1 MEILSNYSLRK
12 YNTLDL
18 NIYSK
23 YFVILKNINDIENIL
38 FFIKENSINNI
49 LFLGEGSNIL
59 FSRDYD
65 GLVIKN
71 EIKGIQII
79 EDAIDYAIV
88 EAGGGENWDEFVRFA
103 INHNLYGLENLAL
116 IPSTVGAAP
125 IQNIGAYGAEQCDCF
140 FEAYGYNFTKNKFE
154 TYSLSECNFDYR
166 SSIFKNELK
175 NQFLITNV
183 RYKLH
188 KSFSPNIEYKDLRN
202 YFEKNNLELSAQN
215 IYNSVAEIRKIKLP
229 DPQLTPNAG
238 SFFKNPIID
247 KEHFE
252 NLRDKYQ
259 DLKYYAIN
267 RNYYKIPAAYL
278 IEKAG
283 WKGKSIGRA
292 GVYSN
297 HSLILVNLGDAD
309 SKEILNLANNIIKSV
324 ESLFNIQLEF
334 EVNII

>member
-1 MEILSNYSLRK
+1 MPNYNLRK
-12 YNTLDL
+12 YNTFDL
-18 NIYSK
+18 NIVAK
-23 YFVILKNINDIENIL
+23 YFVILNNINDIENIL
-38 FFIKENSINNI
+38 FFIREHSINNI
-49 LFLGEGSNIL
+49 LFLGAGSNIL
-59 FSRDYD
+59 FSKDYC

-79 EDAIDYAIV
+79 EDTDDYSIV
-88 EAGGGENWDEFVRFA
+88 EVGAGENWDEFVRYT

-125 IQNIGAYGAEQCDCF
+125 IQNIGAYGAEQSDCF
-140 FEAYGYNFTKNKFE
+140 FEAYGYNFLNNKFE
-154 TYSLSECNFDYR
+154 SYSLSNCNFDYR

-175 NQFLITNV
+175 YQFLITNV

-188 KSFSPNIEYKDLRN
+188 KSFSPNIEYKDLHN
-202 YFEKNNLELSAQN
+202 YIEKNNIELTAQN
-215 IYNSVAEIRKIKLP
+215 IYNSIAEIRKNKLP
-229 DPQLTPNAG
+229 DPKLIPNAG

-252 NLRDKYQ
+252 NLINKYP
-259 DLKYYAIN
+259 DLKYYPVN
-267 RNYYKIPAAYL
+267 GNYYKIPAAYL

-283 WKGKSIGRA
+283 WKGKSLGRA

-297 HSLILVNLGDAD
+297 HSLILINLGDAD
-309 SKEILNLANNIIKSV
+309 SKEILNLANNIINSV
-324 ESLFNIQLEF
+324 KNLFNIQLEL